1 MSPELLV
8 ISTTYKT
15 RVATQKPC
23 KERLGSVIGQL
34 KDRRIWNL
42 LKVVRHVA
50 AVQQI
55 IYSVRHN
62 SQEFFLAIVIRPNR

>member
-1 MSPELLV
+1 
-8 ISTTYKT
+8 
-15 RVATQKPC
+15 
-23 KERLGSVIGQL
+23 LGSVIGQL